1 MIYREMNDS
10 ECQRLQILLDKLK
23 NSSTNEEANVD
34 PFFLVNCDLRGFDLK
49 GANLT
54 GLYLSSV
61 NLSGADLS
69 NAILKDVKLWGAD
82 LSNANLVE
90 ACLDGASLCGGVF
103 IDSAGIFPLSGAN
116 LSGANLSNASL
127 WGANLS
133 EANLSQAQLKNSYL
147 CGAYL
152 VDANLSSANFSGADL
167 TEAKLNGADLSGAD
181 LSKSNLLGTNLSRAN
196 LNNAN
201 LEETENLDHA
211 NLNNATY
218 NDATKLPKDFSPQE
232 VAMTAAPTVINFNSD
247 LSYERLCKK
256 IDEYLIEAI
265 ENYCQ
270 SIKIN
275 SKCIKIDDET
285 QVIDELIIEGI
296 NELSK
301 LRKGKDP
308 DYDMWGIPV
317 VYAFKYLP
325 RKITAVIA
333 VLSHYFQI
341 GGAIPRRVLDI
352 GSGTDAVSIA
362 LYFYIQKSLI
372 EVIAFEPSKAMRTF
386 ANNFSSKKGSYV
398 FTKRFERSVDDLIDR
413 YEKGQIKKGS
423 FDLVMMSSVLQNRFK
438 NKEEEWWTTFIKA
451 LNEVTTKNANLILI
465 EPKMKEEMLNKM
477 RESLTDC
484 GWVSLCE
491 KDEFLK
497 LRNMLPNVENKNHE
511 LTRMTEWLGQLN
523 GRIFHRYDDLL
534 SDRSDELESK
544 FTKDGLWLFGTGNNP
559 YPVTTW
565 NDKKD
570 YDEYILIFRK
580 QQ

>member
-1 MIYREMNDS
+1 MNDLDR
-10 ECQRLQILLDKLK
+10 ERLQILLDKLK
-23 NSSTNEEANVD
+23 NFSSDEEVDVD

-103 IDSAGIFPLSGAN
+103 IDSVGIFPLSGAN
-116 LSGANLSNASL
+116 LSSANLSNASL

-152 VDANLSSANFSGADL
+152 VDANLSIANLSGADL

-232 VAMTAAPTVINFNSD
+232 AAMSAAPKVINFNYD
-247 LSYERLCKK
+247 LCYKRLCEK

-265 ENYCQ
+265 KNYCQ
-270 SIKIN
+270 SLRIN

-285 QVIDELIIEGI
+285 QVIDELIIEGF

-301 LRKGKDP
+301 LRNGQDP
-308 DYDMWGIPV
+308 NYNIWGVPV

-325 RKITAVIA
+325 RKIIAAIA

-341 GGAIPRRVLDI
+341 GGAIPKRVLDI

-362 LYFYIQKSLI
+362 LDFCTENCPI
-372 EVIAFEPSKAMRTF
+372 EVVALEPSKAMRTF
-386 ANNFSSKKGSYV
+386 ANSVSSKKESYI
-398 FTKRFERSVDDLIDR
+398 FTKHFERSVDELVQR
-413 YEKGQIKKGS
+413 YKEGKIKKGKGS
-423 FDLVMMSSVLQNRFK
+423 FDLVMMSSVLQNSF
-438 NKEEEWWTTFIKA
+438 NKEVQEWWETFIET
-451 LNEVTTKNANLILI
+451 LNEYTTQNANLIVI
-465 EPKMKEEMLNKM
+465 EPNVKEEMLITMHKVLTKCGW
-477 RESLTDC
+477 ESL
-484 GWVSLCE
+484 SKERYFFNLN
-491 KDEFLK
+491 
-497 LRNMLPNVENKNHE
+497 NMLPNVDNKNQE
-511 LTRMTEWLGQLN
+511 LTKMTTWLRELN

-534 SDRSDELESK
+534 SDRSDELERK
-544 FTKDGLWLFGTGNNP
+544 FTKDGLSLFRTGNNP
-559 YPVTTW
+559 YPVTAW
-565 NDKKD
+565 NDNKE

-580 QQ
+580 Q